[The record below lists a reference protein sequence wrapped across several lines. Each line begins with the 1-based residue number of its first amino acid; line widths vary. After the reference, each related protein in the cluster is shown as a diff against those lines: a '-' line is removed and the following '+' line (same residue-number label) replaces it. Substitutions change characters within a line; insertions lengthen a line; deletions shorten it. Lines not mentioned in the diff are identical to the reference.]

1 MSVENPF
8 AVQAQSEAL
17 PVASEAHQSRE
28 VAEIQA
34 AMIVAKRFPRDERA
48 AMDRILNFCTRPT
61 LAETALYSY
70 AKGGQEISG
79 PSIRLA
85 EAIAQA
91 WGNVRFGFRE
101 VSRGI
106 DDRNVGF
113 SDVEAFAWDL
123 ETNVY
128 KPMVFRVRHWRDT
141 KSGGYPLKDE
151 RDIYE
156 LTANMAQR
164 RVRACILAIVPGD
177 VAEAAEKQ
185 CDETLNAKADTS
197 KEGLRK
203 LADAFAGIGVT
214 QAQIEKRCQC
224 RLEAVRPAQIVSL
237 RKVFNSIRDAM
248 SKPADWFEPDTT
260 VQDAATAA
268 AEKLAAS
275 RAKTAP
281 VAGLEGM
288 AGE

>member
-1 MSVENPF
+1 MSIENPF
-8 AVQAQSEAL
+8 GVQVQSDSV
-17 PVASEAHQSRE
+17 PVAIEAQQSRD

-34 AMIVAKRFPRDERA
+34 SMIVAKRFPRDERV

-61 LAETALYSY
+61 LAESALYSY

-91 WGNVRFGFRE
+91 WGNIRFGFRE
-101 VSRGI
+101 ISRGT
-106 DDRNVGF
+106 DEKGAGF
-113 SDVEAFAWDL
+113 SDIEAFAWDL
-123 ETNVY
+123 ESNTY
-128 KPMVFRVRHWRDT
+128 KPLVFRVRHWRDT
-141 KSGGYPLKDE
+141 RQGGYALKDE

-164 RVRACILAIVPGD
+164 RVRACILAIIPGD

-185 CDETLNAKADTS
+185 CEETLNAKADTS
-197 KEGLRK
+197 KDGLKK
-203 LADAFAGIGVT
+203 LADAFAGIGIT
-214 QAQIEKRCQC
+214 QLQIEKRCQC

-237 RKVFNSIRDAM
+237 RKVFNSIKDGM
-248 SKPADWFEPDTT
+248 SKPADWFEPDTSA
-260 VQDAATAA
+260 QDAANAA
-268 AEKLAAS
+268 AEKIAAN
-275 RAKTAP
+275 RTKATP

-288 AGE
+288 AP